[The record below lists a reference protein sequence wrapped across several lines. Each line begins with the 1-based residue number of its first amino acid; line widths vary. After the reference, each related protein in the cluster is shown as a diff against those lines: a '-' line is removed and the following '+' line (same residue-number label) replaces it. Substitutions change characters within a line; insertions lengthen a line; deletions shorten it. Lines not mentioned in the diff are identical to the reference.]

1 MIASLRKSAFV
12 IALTTGLLLLVPLV
26 AMQFTDEV
34 DWGRGDFVVA
44 GGLLFG
50 AAMIYVVAARLARRP
65 SQRAAIAGAVLF
77 GLAVVWAELAV
88 GLFR

>member
-34 DWGRGDFVVA
+34 DWGGGDFVVA

-50 AAMIYVVAARLARRP
+50 VAMI
-65 SQRAAIAGAVLF
+65 
-77 GLAVVWAELAV
+77 
-88 GLFR
+88 